1 MGTARERMDI
11 NDKHREM
18 QTPCVGCFYQ
28 RPLNGNGECGDLACF
43 ACDYLLLTGRRRPC
57 KPGKDCT
64 VRDEREK
71 GRELRID
78 TMPMI
83 LGTKVT
89 EG

>member
-1 MGTARERMDI
+1 MNAVEKMEL
-11 NDKHREM
+11 NEKHRKM
-18 QTPCVGCFYQ
+18 QEPCVGCFYQ
-28 RPLNGNGECGDLACF
+28 RSLNGNGEYGDLAYCT
-43 ACDYLLLTGRRRPC
+43 CDYLLLTGRRRPC
-57 KPGKDCT
+57 PPEKDCT

-71 GRELRID
+71 GREFRID